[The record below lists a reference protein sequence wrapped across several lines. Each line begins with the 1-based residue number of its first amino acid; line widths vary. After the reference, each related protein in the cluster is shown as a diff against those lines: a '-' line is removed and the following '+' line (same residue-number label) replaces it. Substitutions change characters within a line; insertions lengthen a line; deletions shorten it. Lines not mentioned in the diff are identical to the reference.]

1 MGNKPRL
8 FVLRR
13 TEDVGGVSG
22 VGDVAEGVVFSDGT
36 AVIRWTSVHRS
47 TAVYADID
55 ELAAIHGHDG
65 RTKVVFLGE

>member
-1 MGNKPRL
+1 M
-8 FVLRR
+8 
-13 TEDVGGVSG
+13 SG